1 MVGSAILTTVPSINA
16 IDEPMIVATRMN
28 RRRSLTGASAAS
40 VGVAVIAR
48 RAENVASQVA
58 SRHHTQM
65 GVTYELIDA
74 PYPCLCAVYRCD
86 CGGSATSYGDE
97 SGELPRG
104 WHRVGDADVDHVLC
118 PGCAARAAEPRD

>member
-1 MVGSAILTTVPSINA
+1 MLTTVPSMNA
-16 IDEPMIVATRMN
+16 IDEPMIVATRMYL
-28 RRRSLTGASAAS
+28 RRGSTGASIA
-40 VGVAVIAR
+40 VGTAVIGGGLG
-48 RAENVASQVA
+48 NVASEVA
-58 SRHHTQM
+58 NRHHTQM

-104 WHRVGDADVDHVLC
+104 WHRAADNDVDHVLC
-118 PGCAARAAEPRD
+118 PGCAARAAERSE